1 MAIKGPLY
9 TKTSWEFEER
19 PVRSSKLNTW
29 DDRIEAAL
37 EITCYLLSHAWGGG
51 NGVVRGASTDD
62 LQVVAK
68 SPPSLTVQVK
78 PGYAFI
84 RKLPY
89 KLALNT
95 DAPDPAVPSVHP
107 RIDLVQASLETWGV
121 SIKQGSEAAIPV
133 APTPDVDCIALA
145 RIYARPGMTSIKN
158 TDDATNGYLVDAR
171 TFL

>member
-9 TKTSWEFEER
+9 AKTSWTFEER

-37 EITCYLLSHAWGGG
+37 EVLAYLISHAWGGG
-51 NGVVRGASTDD
+51 NGVVRGATTDD
-62 LQVVAK
+62 LKVVAK
-68 SPPSLTVQVK
+68 APPGLSVQVK
-78 PGYAFI
+78 PGYAII

-89 KLALNT
+89 RLAGNT
-95 DAPDPAVPSVHP
+95 DLPTPAVPSTHP

-121 SIKQGSEAAIPV
+121 TLKQGTEAAVPV
-133 APTPDVDCIALA
+133 APVPDTDCIALA
-145 RIYARPGMTSIKN
+145 QIYARPGMSSVKD
-158 TDDATNGYLVDAR
+158 TDDTTNGYLIDAR

>member
-9 TKTSWEFEER
+9 TKTTWTFEER
-19 PVRSSKLNTW
+19 PVSSAKLNFW

-37 EITCYLLSHAWGGG
+37 ETVCYLLCLAWGGG

-62 LQVVAK
+62 LAVVAK

-84 RKLPY
+84 RRLPY
-89 KLALNT
+89 KLAVIT
-95 DAPDPAVPSVHP
+95 DAPDPAVPTTHP

-121 SIKQGSEAAIPV
+121 SIKQGTEAASPV
-133 APTPDVDCIALA
+133 APTPDTDCIALA
-145 RIYARPGMTSIKN
+145 QIYARPGMTSIKN
-158 TDDATNGYLVDAR
+158 TDDATNGYLIDAR

>member
-9 TKTSWEFEER
+9 PKTTWEFEER

-37 EITCYLLSHAWGGG
+37 ETLGYLLSLAWGGG

-89 KLALNT
+89 RLAAIT
-95 DAPDPAVPSVHP
+95 DAPDPVVPTTHP
-107 RIDLVQASLETWGV
+107 RIDLVQAVLETWGV
-121 SIKQGSEAAIPV
+121 SIKQGTEAASPV
-133 APTPDVDCIALA
+133 APTPDTDCIPLA
-145 RIYARPGMTSIKN
+145 QIYARPGMTSIKS
-158 TDDATNGYLVDAR
+158 TDDSTNGYLVDAR